1 MTMIDPG
8 GAPPMENGGQQSQE
22 EASYRHGNPIKHCG
36 ICVHYKGGSCEVVE
50 GDINPY
56 MVSNEFDPWRPNPL
70 HSKGVHF
77 YLKGNEVWRKNR
89 EARRE
94 ETGKGT
100 RGQAKQAKDKPSKL
114 RIGKQTYD

>member
-8 GAPPMENGGQQSQE
+8 GGQQSQE
-22 EASYRHGNPIKHCG
+22 QASYRNGNPIKHCG
-36 ICVHYKGGSCEVVE
+36 ICVHYKGGACEVVA

-70 HSKGVHF
+70 HAKGVHF
-77 YLKGNEVWRKNR
+77 YLKGNEVWRKKR

-94 ETGKGT
+94 DTGKGT
-100 RGQAKQAKDKPSKL
+100 RGKAKQAKGKTK
-114 RIGKQTYD
+114 IGKQTYD